1 MNLKEKISNIE
12 WRTKAF
18 IPTLFIL
25 CVISI
30 LAYWIMLTGFN
41 LLEQKKIVKKEPKP
55 VPFDLVNI
63 EAKSAFVWDMV
74 AQSPLY
80 QKNADIS
87 LPLASLAKVMT
98 ALTARTMA
106 SELRAVTI
114 KLDDLS
120 PEGDSK
126 LKVASNWKMG
136 DLIDY
141 VLLVSSNDGAH
152 ALAASVIT
160 SNISNLQGTS
170 TEATEDEFIR
180 EMNTLA
186 KKIGLTNSYFKN
198 EHGLDAPPAQAGGES
213 QGGLPTR
220 AGAYGSARDMALL
233 FEYAIKNYPHLLE
246 ATRYQNLVLS
256 DLDGGNYLAENTN
269 EIINL
274 IPSPIASKTGSTD
287 LAGGNLVVAF
297 DAGLGHPIVIS
308 ILGSTEE
315 GRFEDMLT
323 LVNTTIKYLQNE

>member
-1 MNLKEKISNIE
+1 MNLIKEKISNIE

-18 IPTLFIL
+18 LPALSIL

-30 LAYWIMLTGFN
+30 LAYWIILTGFN
-41 LLEQKKIVKKEPKP
+41 LLEQKKVVKKEPKP

-63 EAKSAFVWDMV
+63 EAKSAFVWDV
-74 AQSPLY
+74 AAQSPLY

-98 ALTARTMA
+98 VLTARTMA
-106 SELRAVTI
+106 SELQAVTI

-152 ALAASVIT
+152 ALAASVVT
-160 SNISNLQGTS
+160 SNISNLQSTS
-170 TEATEDEFIR
+170 TGVTHDEFIR

-186 KKIGLTNSYFKN
+186 KKIGLTNSYFRN
-198 EHGLDAPPAQAGGES
+198 EHGLDTDKKES
-213 QGGLPTR
+213 ARPTR

-256 DLDGGNYLAENTN
+256 DLDGDNYLAENTN